1 MFGEF
6 STKELLLWIAGLL
19 VTAVIVIVGAI
30 YVVNNILAPHDAS
43 DPLTNQGGLD
53 QKQDLKQK

>member
-19 VTAVIVIVGAI
+19 VAAAIDIVGAI
-30 YVVNNILAPHDAS
+30 YVNNILAPHDAS

-53 QKQDLKQK
+53 QKQALKQR

>member
-19 VTAVIVIVGAI
+19 VAAGIVIVGAI
-30 YVVNNILAPHDAS
+30 YAVNNFIAPHDPS
-43 DPLTNQGGLD
+43 DPLTNQGGLE
-53 QKQDLKQK
+53 KQDLKQK